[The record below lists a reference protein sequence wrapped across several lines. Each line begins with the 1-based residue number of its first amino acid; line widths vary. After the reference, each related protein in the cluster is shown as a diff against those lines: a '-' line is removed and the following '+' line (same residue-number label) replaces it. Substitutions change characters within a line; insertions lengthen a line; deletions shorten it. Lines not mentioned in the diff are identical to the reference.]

1 MAGMGLMDSLL
12 GSREPRRGVGGEY
25 VELGAEDVE
34 GSVGETA
41 TTVHIASIDSQRDVI
56 DIKNAIYDGDI
67 VVADITRATTTDE
80 TMERIVGDL
89 QEITSEVGGDIVQK
103 ADDQLIITPGTVA
116 ISRTK
121 LGH

>member
-1 MAGMGLMDSLL
+1 MGLMDSLL

-56 DIKNAIYDGDI
+56 DIKNAIYDGDV
-67 VVADITRATTTDE
+67 VVADITRSTTTDE

-103 ADDQLIITPGTVA
+103 ADDQLIITPGSVA

>member
-25 VELGAEDVE
+25 VELGAGDVE